1 MVIEAGERNQPQL
14 LHSRVRKLPISL
26 GHQLHSSFQKPKG
39 DMSRGL
45 CILSQHL
52 PHSHSSQEQC

>member
-14 LHSRVRKLPISL
+14 LHSQGKELPLSL
-26 GHQLHSSFQKPKG
+26 GHQLRSSFQKPKG

-52 PHSHSSQEQC
+52 PHPYTGQEQR